1 MPSQPAPAHHNVYL
15 LHDALVRNIDQKVL
29 CVCTITVI
37 EEAVDKL
44 LLTTEER
51 ELFMATIDVLAERRD
66 HYSSIIKRI
75 GDNG

>member
-1 MPSQPAPAHHNVYL
+1 MPNQLAPAHHNVYL
-15 LHDALVRNIDQKVL
+15 LTDAIVRNIDQKVL
-29 CVCTITVI
+29 CAHTITVI
-37 EEAVDKL
+37 EEVAEKL

-51 ELFMATIDVLAERRD
+51 ELLMAAIDLLAERRD

>member
-1 MPSQPAPAHHNVYL
+1 MPLLGTLTKRCLCAH
-15 LHDALVRNIDQKVL
+15 
-29 CVCTITVI
+29 TITVI
-37 EEAVDKL
+37 EEVAEKL

-51 ELFMATIDVLAERRD
+51 ELLMAAIDLLAERRD

>member
-1 MPSQPAPAHHNVYL
+1 VYQ
-15 LHDALVRNIDQKVL
+15 LHDALVSNIDQKVL

-37 EEAVDKL
+37 EEVAEKL

-51 ELFMATIDVLAERRD
+51 ELLMAAIDLLAERRD